1 MKHLAR
7 ALCLMTFAPLAEMAQ
22 VTGPGTSAVPTATVA
37 RLQTPSVVSPEV
49 LADRRV
55 TFRVRAT
62 NASTVTVSGEWPG
75 GAKQMTNDG
84 QGVWS
89 ATLGPLEPDLYGYSL
104 SIDGFQTIDP
114 ANSAVKPARAPRTS
128 ILEVRGDQAALHD
141 FQIVPHG
148 VVRLHE
154 YQSRS
159 LGKPRRLQVYTP
171 SGYDKS
177 RVKFPVLYLFH
188 GNGDNEATWTA
199 LGRAH
204 LIADNLFAWGKAQPM
219 IIVMTDGHALPP
231 GPRTTNTA
239 ERARAIAAFEGDL
252 LQDVIPLVEANYRVR
267 DNPANRAI
275 IGLSMG
281 GGQSLTIGL
290 NHPEL
295 FGWVGGMSASIFSPE
310 TFISYALNDAA
321 TTNRKLKLL
330 WFACG
335 KDDFLLKQNQQFD
348 ELLTARDIRHTFKL
362 TEGNHSWPVWRRYF
376 AEFLPLLFVTE
387 LKKE

>member
-1 MKHLAR
+1 MPKAYETLQTISGNLTRLRDPCVKPFARCSGLSNSASMKYLAP
-7 ALCLMTFAPLAEMAQ
+7 ALCLMNLVPVAAMAQ
-22 VTGPGTSAVPTATVA
+22 STSPGTPAAQTASVV
-37 RLQTPSVVSPEV
+37 RLQAQPLVSPEV
-49 LADRRV
+49 QADRRV

-62 NASTVTVSGEWPG
+62 NASMVTVSGEWPG
-75 GAKQMTNDG
+75 GARPMTNDG

-128 ILEVRGDQAALHD
+128 ILDVRGEQPALHD

-252 LQDVIPLVEANYRVR
+252 LQ
-267 DNPANRAI
+267 
-275 IGLSMG
+275 
-281 GGQSLTIGL
+281 
-290 NHPEL
+290 
-295 FGWVGGMSASIFSPE
+295 
-310 TFISYALNDAA
+310 
-321 TTNRKLKLL
+321 
-330 WFACG
+330 
-335 KDDFLLKQNQQFD
+335 
-348 ELLTARDIRHTFKL
+348 
-362 TEGNHSWPVWRRYF
+362 
-376 AEFLPLLFVTE
+376 
-387 LKKE
+387 

>member
-1 MKHLAR
+1 MKYLAPV
-7 ALCLMTFAPLAEMAQ
+7 LCLMGFLPVAAMAQ
-22 VTGPGTSAVPTATVA
+22 SAAPGTPAAQTAPIVHSQA
-37 RLQTPSVVSPEV
+37 PPLVSPEV
-49 LADRRV
+49 HGDRRV

-62 NASTVTVSGEWPG
+62 NANAVTVSGEWPG
-75 GAKQMTNDG
+75 GVSPMTNDG

-89 ATLGPLEPDLYGYSL
+89 VILGPLAPDLYGYSF
-104 SIDGFQTIDP
+104 SIDGFQTLDP
-114 ANSAVKPARAPRTS
+114 ANPAVKPMRSARTS
-128 ILEVRGDQAALHD
+128 ILDVPGEQPALHD
-141 FQIVPHG
+141 FQVVPHG
-148 VVRLHE
+148 VVRMHE

-159 LGKPRRLQVYTP
+159 LGKLRRLQVYTP

-177 RVKFPVLYLFH
+177 RARFPVLYLFH

-204 LIADNLFAWGKAQPM
+204 LIADNLFAWGKAISM
-219 IIVMTDGHALPP
+219 VIVMTDGHALPP
-231 GPRTTNTA
+231 GPRTTNA
-239 ERARAIAAFEGDL
+239 VDRARRIAAFEGDL
-252 LQDVIPLVEANYRVR
+252 LQDVIPFVEANYRVK
-267 DNPANRAI
+267 DGASSRAI

-295 FGWVGGMSASIFSPE
+295 FGWVGGMSSSIFSPE
-310 TFISYALNDAA
+310 TSIAYALNDAP

-348 ELLTARDIRHTFKL
+348 ELLTARSIRHTFKL
-362 TEGNHSWPVWRRYF
+362 TEGNHSWPVWRRYL

-387 LKKE
+387 PKKE